1 MLPCSIIYV
10 LEIVM
15 DFEDNTNAGEAGKLQ
30 MNLLLCRFNTNV
42 KYVGVGFFGV
52 CVLSGLQYSLHW
64 VGEYNGML
72 LSPLS
77 LILGANFVLLSNR
90 FF

>member
-52 CVLSGLQYSLHW
+52 CVRSGLQYSLHW

-72 LSPLS
+72 FSPLS
-77 LILGANFVLLSNR
+77 LILGANFVLLANR